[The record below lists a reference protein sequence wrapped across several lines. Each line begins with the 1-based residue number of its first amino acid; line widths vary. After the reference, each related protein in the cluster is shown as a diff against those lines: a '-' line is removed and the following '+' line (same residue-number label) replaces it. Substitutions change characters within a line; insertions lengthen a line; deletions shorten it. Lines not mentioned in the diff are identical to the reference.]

1 MAVVVALR
9 TSPFFTKSPIAR
21 ATFDVFVDSL
31 TFINNNSHTYIT
43 KLKFMNPETEM

>member
-9 TSPFFTKSPIAR
+9 TSPFFTKSLISC
-21 ATFDVFVDSL
+21 ATFDVFVDGL

-43 KLKFMNPETEM
+43 KLEFMNAETEI

>member
-9 TSPFFTKSPIAR
+9 TSPFFRKSPISC
-21 ATFDVFVDSL
+21 ATFDVFVDGL

-43 KLKFMNPETEM
+43 KLKFMNAETEI

>member
-9 TSPFFTKSPIAR
+9 TLPFFTKSPISC
-21 ATFDVFVDSL
+21 ATFDVFVDGL

-43 KLKFMNPETEM
+43 KLKFMNAETEI

>member
-9 TSPFFTKSPIAR
+9 TSPFFTKSPISC
-21 ATFDVFVDSL
+21 ATFDVFVDGI

-43 KLKFMNPETEM
+43 KLKFMNEETEI

>member
-9 TSPFFTKSPIAR
+9 TSPFFTKSPISC
-21 ATFDVFVDSL
+21 ATFDVFVDGL

-43 KLKFMNPETEM
+43 KLKFMNAETEI